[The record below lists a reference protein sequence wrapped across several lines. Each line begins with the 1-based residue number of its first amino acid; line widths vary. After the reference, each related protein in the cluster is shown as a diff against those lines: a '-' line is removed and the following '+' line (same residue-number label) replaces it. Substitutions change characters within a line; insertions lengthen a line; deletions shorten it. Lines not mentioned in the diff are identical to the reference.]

1 MYNELSG
8 YTAPCSEF
16 NDDSAEIMV
25 KNISFHEETI
35 PDETGKHIP
44 AIQSLPHPQAAKS
57 DPNTLMTALGEL
69 WLAGSTV
76 EWIVNLPSGEGILG
90 ETSVGG
96 TVGTAW
102 DDIQRRQVGSQGV

>member
-35 PDETGKHIP
+35 PDETGKHIHVCRYTCCN
-44 AIQSLPHPQAAKS
+44 I
-57 DPNTLMTALGEL
+57 EL
-69 WLAGSTV
+69 YK
-76 EWIVNLPSGEGILG
+76 IMGILAQ
-90 ETSVGG
+90 SHVG
-96 TVGTAW
+96 VCHW
-102 DDIQRRQVGSQGV
+102 INEFY